1 MSADSVPFLQPGIAW
16 ALVVLFSVLWVALGI
31 AWGRRGQGN
40 ADDYMLAGRN
50 IGLALSTAT
59 LMASWV
65 TGNTTLL
72 APEFGYKT
80 GLWGMFSYALA
91 GLGLILF
98 APLASRIKQLM
109 PNGRTSGDFIRLR
122 YGRLAWWV
130 FMLITAIYTLG
141 FLMTQAMGAGLLLQ
155 ALSGFDYHVGMVVV
169 IGVATVYTLFG
180 GMRAVIGTD
189 FIQSLL
195 IMVLLAVVAVLAFRQ
210 FPMPEVHASLL
221 ARHPDR
227 LDLLLPAGLL
237 IAWNSALFSMGEVFH
252 NNIWWS
258 RVFASRRSVVM
269 TSFVLGGIAWMS
281 VPMVTG
287 SIGLVA
293 LARELP
299 LEQVN
304 MVFPVM
310 AADLL
315 GAGGA
320 ASGVCGGVCLAHLH
334 PRFAAGIHRR
344 SVGGGC
350 VLPPVAA
357 PGQRPAAQAGGAA
370 DGGGIGRRHPGA
382 VLAAAGFAGVGAV
395 LHRCPGGLHGL
406 ACGLRF
412 VLAHGQ
418 PHGCHCG
425 HARRQRCGPARLC
438 ADRALLRCCVFG
450 GRVGDCDADGQS
462 VLAGTLRL
470 HLVAGGGMIQT
481 LPLMA
486 GLVGLSG
493 FQFLLVA
500 SQFALV
506 LSVLVLL
513 LIWWVEWRNGRVW

>member
-1 MSADSVPFLQPGIAW
+1 MSANAAPFLAPGIAW
-16 ALVVLFSVLWVALGI
+16 ALVVLFSVLWIALGML
-31 AWGRRGQGN
+31 WGRRGKGD
-40 ADDYMLAGRN
+40 ADDFMLAGRN

-72 APEFGYKT
+72 APEFGYRN

-122 YGRLAWWV
+122 YGRLAWSV
-130 FMLITAIYTLG
+130 FMVITAVYTLG

-169 IGVATVYTLFG
+169 IAVATVYTLFG

-210 FPMPEVHASLL
+210 FPMPEVHARLITD
-221 ARHPDR
+221 HPSR

-269 TSFVLGGIAWMS
+269 TSFVLGGLAWMS

-293 LARELP
+293 LARDLP
-299 LEQVN
+299 LDQVN

-320 ASGVCGGVCLAHLH
+320 ALVFVVVFASLTSTLDSLLASTADLLAEDVYFRLLR
-334 PRFAAGIHRR
+334 PEATDVQLKQAARQM
-344 SVGGGC
+344 V
-350 VLPPVAA
+350 V
-357 PGQRPAAQAGGAA
+357 
-370 DGGGIGRRHPGA
+370 
-382 VLAAAGFAGVGAV
+382 VLAVTTVV
-395 LHRCPGGLHGL
+395 LSWPRLDSL
-406 ACGLRF
+406 A
-412 VLAHGQ
+412 
-418 PHGCHCG
+418 
-425 HARRQRCGPARLC
+425 
-438 ADRALLRCCVFG
+438 
-450 GRVGDCDADGQS
+450 S
-462 VLAGTLRL
+462 VLFFTG
-470 HLVAGGGMIQT
+470 
-481 LPLMA
+481 
-486 GLVGLSG
+486 S
-493 FQFLLVA
+493 LVA
-500 SQFALV
+500 STVWPVAYGLYWPSASRV
-506 LSVLVLL
+506 AAIVAMLAGSVVGLAAYVFVAPYCAAVFSAIVSAVVMVVGSRYWPERFDFTLL
-513 LIWWVEWRNGRVW
+513 REAG

>member
-1 MSADSVPFLQPGIAW
+1 MTMDSTLFLAPGVAW
-16 ALVVLFSVLWVALGI
+16 GLVVIFSVLWIALGV
-31 AWGRRGQGN
+31 AWGRRGKGD
-40 ADDYMLAGRN
+40 ADEYMLAGRN

-72 APEFGYKT
+72 APEFGYRT

-98 APLASRIKQLM
+98 APLALRIKQLM
-109 PNGRTSGDFIRLR
+109 PSGRTSGDFIRLR

-130 FMLITAIYTLG
+130 FMLITAIYTFG

-155 ALSGFDYHVGMVVV
+155 ALSGFDYHIGMLVV

-189 FIQSLL
+189 FIQSML
-195 IMVLLAVVAVLAFRQ
+195 IMVLLAVVAVLAFRL
-210 FPMPEVHASLL
+210 FPMPAVHSQLMEH
-221 ARHPDR
+221 HPDR
-227 LDLLLPAGLL
+227 LNLLLPAGLL

-269 TSFVLGGIAWMS
+269 NSFLLGGVAWMS
-281 VPMVTG
+281 VPLVTG

-299 LEQVN
+299 LEQIN

-320 ASGVCGGVCLAHLH
+320 ALVFVVVFASLTSTLDSLLASTADLLAEDVYFRLFRPQATDVQLKHAAKLMVVGLALVTLLLSW
-334 PRFAAGIHRR
+334 PRLDSLA
-344 SVGGGC
+344 SVLFFTGSL
-350 VLPPVAA
+350 VASTVWPV
-357 PGQRPAAQAGGAA
+357 
-370 DGGGIGRRHPGA
+370 
-382 VLAAAGFAGVGAV
+382 
-395 LHRCPGGLHGL
+395 
-406 ACGLRF
+406 ACGLYWRSANAGAAIAAMLSGSIVGLLAYNLIAPYCAAVFSAALSALAMLIGSRCSSDRF
-412 VLAHGQ
+412 
-418 PHGCHCG
+418 
-425 HARRQRCGPARLC
+425 
-438 ADRALLRCCVFG
+438 DFALLQEE
-450 GRVGDCDADGQS
+450 A
-462 VLAGTLRL
+462 
-470 HLVAGGGMIQT
+470 
-481 LPLMA
+481 
-486 GLVGLSG
+486 
-493 FQFLLVA
+493 
-500 SQFALV
+500 
-506 LSVLVLL
+506 
-513 LIWWVEWRNGRVW
+513 

>member
-1 MSADSVPFLQPGIAW
+1 MSASAAPFLHPGVAW
-16 ALVVLFSVLWVALGI
+16 ALVVLFSVLWVALGV
-31 AWGRRGQGN
+31 AWGRRGKGD
-40 ADDYMLAGRN
+40 ADEYMLAGRN

-91 GLGLILF
+91 GLGLVLF

-130 FMLITAIYTLG
+130 FMLITAVYTLG

-155 ALSGFDYHVGMVVV
+155 ALSGFNYHVGMVVV

-299 LEQVN
+299 LDQVN

-320 ASGVCGGVCLAHLH
+320 ALVFVVVFASLTSTLDSLLASTADLLAEDVYFRLLRPQASDLQLKQAARLMVVGLAVVTLVLSW
-334 PRFAAGIHRR
+334 PRLDSLA
-344 SVGGGC
+344 SVLFFTGAL
-350 VLPPVAA
+350 VASTVWPV
-357 PGQRPAAQAGGAA
+357 
-370 DGGGIGRRHPGA
+370 
-382 VLAAAGFAGVGAV
+382 
-395 LHRCPGGLHGL
+395 
-406 ACGLRF
+406 ACGLYWRT
-412 VLAHGQ
+412 ANRT
-418 PHGCHCG
+418 
-425 HARRQRCGPARLC
+425 AAI
-438 ADRALLRCCVFG
+438 AAM
-450 GRVGDCDADGQS
+450 
-462 VLAGTLRL
+462 LAGS
-470 HLVAGGGMIQT
+470 V
-481 LPLMA
+481 
-486 GLVGLSG
+486 VGLLAYVLIAPYCAAVFSAAVSAVVM
-493 FQFLLVA
+493 LLG
-500 SQFALV
+500 SRMRPERFDFT
-506 LSVLVLL
+506 LL
-513 LIWWVEWRNGRVW
+513 QEEG

>member
-1 MSADSVPFLQPGIAW
+1 
-16 ALVVLFSVLWVALGI
+16 
-31 AWGRRGQGN
+31 
-40 ADDYMLAGRN
+40 
-50 IGLALSTAT
+50 
-59 LMASWV
+59 
-65 TGNTTLL
+65 
-72 APEFGYKT
+72 
-80 GLWGMFSYALA
+80 
-91 GLGLILF
+91 
-98 APLASRIKQLM
+98 
-109 PNGRTSGDFIRLR
+109 
-122 YGRLAWWV
+122 
-130 FMLITAIYTLG
+130 MLITAVYTLG

-320 ASGVCGGVCLAHLH
+320 ALVFVVVFASLTSTLDSLLASTADLLAEDVYFRLLRPQASDLQLKQAARLMVVGLAVVTLALSW
-334 PRFAAGIHRR
+334 PRLDSLA
-344 SVGGGC
+344 SVLFFTGAL
-350 VLPPVAA
+350 VASTVWPV
-357 PGQRPAAQAGGAA
+357 
-370 DGGGIGRRHPGA
+370 
-382 VLAAAGFAGVGAV
+382 
-395 LHRCPGGLHGL
+395 
-406 ACGLRF
+406 ACGLYWRT
-412 VLAHGQ
+412 AN
-418 PHGCHCG
+418 
-425 HARRQRCGPARLC
+425 RRA
-438 ADRALLRCCVFG
+438 AIA
-450 GRVGDCDADGQS
+450 AM
-462 VLAGTLRL
+462 LAGS
-470 HLVAGGGMIQT
+470 V
-481 LPLMA
+481 
-486 GLVGLSG
+486 VGLLAYVLIAPYCAAVFSAAVSAVVMLMG
-493 FQFLLVA
+493 SRIWPERFDFTLL
-500 SQFALV
+500 Q
-506 LSVLVLL
+506 
-513 LIWWVEWRNGRVW
+513 EEG

>member
-1 MSADSVPFLQPGIAW
+1 MPADSLPFLAPGLAW
-16 ALVVLFSVLWVALGI
+16 ALVVVFSVVWVALGVS
-31 AWGRRGQGN
+31 WGRRGHGD
-40 ADDYMLAGRN
+40 ADEYMLAGRN

-72 APEFGYKT
+72 APEFGYKN

-98 APLASRIKQLM
+98 APLALRIKQLM
-109 PNGRTSGDFIRLR
+109 PQGRTSGDFIRLR

-130 FMLITAIYTLG
+130 FMVITAIYTLG

-169 IGVATVYTLFG
+169 IGVATLYTLFG

-195 IMVLLAVVAVLAFRQ
+195 IMVLLAVVAVLAFRT
-210 FPMPEVHASLL
+210 FPVPELHTALL
-221 ARHPDR
+221 NRHPDR

-258 RVFASRRSVVM
+258 RVFASRRTVVVA
-269 TSFVLGGIAWMS
+269 SFVLGGLAWMS
-281 VPMVTG
+281 VPLVTG

-293 LARELP
+293 LARDLP

-320 ASGVCGGVCLAHLH
+320 ALVFVVVFASLTSTLDSLLASTADLLAEDVYFRLLRPQASDAQLKQAARLMVVGLAVVTLALSW
-334 PRFAAGIHRR
+334 PRLDSLR
-344 SVGGGC
+344 SVLFFTGAL
-350 VLPPVAA
+350 VASTVWPVACGLYWRSA
-357 PGQRPAAQAGGAA
+357 NRGA
-370 DGGGIGRRHPGA
+370 A
-382 VLAAAGFAGVGAV
+382 VLAMLSGSIVGLIAYVVIADYCAAVFSAAISAV
-395 LHRCPGGLHGL
+395 VMVFGSRCWPE
-406 ACGLRF
+406 RFDF
-412 VLAHGQ
+412 VLLQEEA
-418 PHGCHCG
+418 
-425 HARRQRCGPARLC
+425 
-438 ADRALLRCCVFG
+438 
-450 GRVGDCDADGQS
+450 
-462 VLAGTLRL
+462 
-470 HLVAGGGMIQT
+470 
-481 LPLMA
+481 
-486 GLVGLSG
+486 
-493 FQFLLVA
+493 
-500 SQFALV
+500 
-506 LSVLVLL
+506 
-513 LIWWVEWRNGRVW
+513 

>member
-1 MSADSVPFLQPGIAW
+1 MPADAAPFLAPGIAW
-16 ALVVLFSVLWVALGI
+16 ALVVLFSVLWIALGI
-31 AWGRRGQGN
+31 VWGRRGKGD

-72 APEFGYKT
+72 APEFGYRT

-98 APLASRIKQLM
+98 APLAVRIKQLM
-109 PNGRTSGDFIRLR
+109 PHGRTSGDFIRLR

-130 FMLITAIYTLG
+130 FMVITAVYTLG

-195 IMVLLAVVAVLAFRQ
+195 IMVLLGVVAVLAFRQ
-210 FPMPEVHASLL
+210 FPMPEVHARLIS
-221 ARHPDR
+221 AHPDR

-269 TSFVLGGIAWMS
+269 TSFVLGGLAWMS
-281 VPMVTG
+281 VPLVTG

-293 LARELP
+293 LARDLP

-320 ASGVCGGVCLAHLH
+320 ALVFVVVFASLTSTLDSLLASTADLLAEDVYFRLLRPQASDAQLKQAARQMVVGLSVLTLALSW
-334 PRFAAGIHRR
+334 PRLDSWA
-344 SVGGGC
+344 SVLFFTGAL
-350 VLPPVAA
+350 VASTVWPV
-357 PGQRPAAQAGGAA
+357 
-370 DGGGIGRRHPGA
+370 
-382 VLAAAGFAGVGAV
+382 
-395 LHRCPGGLHGL
+395 
-406 ACGLRF
+406 ACGLYWSSANRWAAI
-412 VLAHGQ
+412 VAM
-418 PHGCHCG
+418 
-425 HARRQRCGPARLC
+425 A
-438 ADRALLRCCVFG
+438 
-450 GRVGDCDADGQS
+450 
-462 VLAGTLRL
+462 AGS
-470 HLVAGGGMIQT
+470 A
-481 LPLMA
+481 
-486 GLVGLSG
+486 VGLSAYVLIAPYCAAVFSAAVSAVVMVVGSRWQPEG
-493 FQFLLVA
+493 FDFNRLQEEV
-500 SQFALV
+500 
-506 LSVLVLL
+506 
-513 LIWWVEWRNGRVW
+513 

>member
-1 MSADSVPFLQPGIAW
+1 
-16 ALVVLFSVLWVALGI
+16 
-31 AWGRRGQGN
+31 
-40 ADDYMLAGRN
+40 
-50 IGLALSTAT
+50 
-59 LMASWV
+59 
-65 TGNTTLL
+65 
-72 APEFGYKT
+72 
-80 GLWGMFSYALA
+80 
-91 GLGLILF
+91 
-98 APLASRIKQLM
+98 
-109 PNGRTSGDFIRLR
+109 
-122 YGRLAWWV
+122 
-130 FMLITAIYTLG
+130 
-141 FLMTQAMGAGLLLQ
+141 
-155 ALSGFDYHVGMVVV
+155 MVVV

-320 ASGVCGGVCLAHLH
+320 ALVFVVVFASLTSTLDSLLASTADLLAEDVYF
-334 PRFAAGIHRR
+334 R
-344 SVGGGC
+344 
-350 VLPPVAA
+350 LL
-357 PGQRPAAQAGGAA
+357 RPQASDLQLKQA
-370 DGGGIGRRHPGA
+370 
-382 VLAAAGFAGVGAV
+382 
-395 LHRCPGGLHGL
+395 
-406 ACGLRF
+406 
-412 VLAHGQ
+412 
-418 PHGCHCG
+418 
-425 HARRQRCGPARLC
+425 ARLM
-438 ADRALLRCCVFG
+438 V
-450 GRVGDCDADGQS
+450 V
-462 VLAGTLRL
+462 
-470 HLVAGGGMIQT
+470 
-481 LPLMA
+481 
-486 GLVGLSG
+486 
-493 FQFLLVA
+493 
-500 SQFALV
+500 
-506 LSVLVLL
+506 
-513 LIWWVEWRNGRVW
+513 

>member
-320 ASGVCGGVCLAHLH
+320 ALVFVVVFASLTSTLDSLLASTADLLAEDVYFRLLR
-334 PRFAAGIHRR
+334 PQASDLQLKQAARLMV
-344 SVGGGC
+344 VG
-350 VLPPVAA
+350 L
-357 PGQRPAAQAGGAA
+357 
-370 DGGGIGRRHPGA
+370 GRRHPGA

-406 ACGLRF
+406 AGGLWF

-425 HARRQRCGPARLC
+425 HAFRQRCGPARLC